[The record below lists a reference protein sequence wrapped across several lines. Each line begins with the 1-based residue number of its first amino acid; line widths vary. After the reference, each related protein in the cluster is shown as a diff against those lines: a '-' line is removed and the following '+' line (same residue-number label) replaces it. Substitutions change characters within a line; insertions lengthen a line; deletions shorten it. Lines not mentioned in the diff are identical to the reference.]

1 MRLSTAERTIAAV
14 IKTERKRRNP
24 KLLVVTDKMRSM
36 IATIFV
42 SAFDSDVPVE
52 ECKRR
57 SLCCCGHAKSYD
69 TCLQIVGGRSHR
81 AALELRDFFYE
92 ELGCCGWRD
101 KEYEALQEQYFLD
114 KIANL
119 ETL

>member
-1 MRLSTAERTIAAV
+1 MKTKIA
-14 IKTERKRRNP
+14 
-24 KLLVVTDKMRSM
+24 VTDKMRSM
-36 IATIFV
+36 IASAFV
-42 SAFDSDVPVE
+42 GAFDSDVPVI

-57 SLCCCGHAKSYD
+57 SLCCCGHLKSYEA
-69 TCLQIVGGRSHR
+69 CLQIVGGRSHR
-81 AALELRDFFYE
+81 AALRLRDFFYD

-101 KEYEALQEQYFLD
+101 KEYQETQEQYFLD